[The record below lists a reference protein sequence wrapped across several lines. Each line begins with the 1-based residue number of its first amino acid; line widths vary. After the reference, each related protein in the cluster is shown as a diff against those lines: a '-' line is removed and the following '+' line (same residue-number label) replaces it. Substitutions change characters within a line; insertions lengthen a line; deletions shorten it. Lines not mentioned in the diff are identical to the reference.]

1 MRIVLAWLRLDARR
15 RWRSLFVLGLLIALA
30 TMTVLTAVAGA
41 RRGQTAFS
49 RLWARTL
56 PTTVTVLPNQPGFDW
71 ARIRSLPEVTALT
84 TFAIAGFALEG
95 YPLAGQNLGFPPG
108 DSQVMRTIER
118 PVVFDGRLF
127 DPRRADEAVVTPR
140 FLVGYGKSV
149 GDMITLRLPT
159 PREAANGYDPST
171 GTVPHG
177 PRVPVRIVGV
187 IRSFWFSDPPGSNGA
202 LVPSPGLLTHYRAN
216 LMGRH
221 DSTYINALVRL
232 RGGAAGIPA
241 FRADLARATGRSDID
256 VWNNYV
262 DFGGPVRQLSN
273 FEAAS
278 LLAFGLAALAAAVVL
293 IGQSVAR
300 YISATMADLQ
310 LLRGPGLRPRQAVAA
325 AIAAPFAAAVAG
337 TTLAVVGAIVASR
350 WMPIGGV
357 STLEPEPGI
366 DTDWLILGT
375 GWAVV
380 PLVVL
385 AGSAIAA
392 GTALAASRTRTLPR
406 RSALALAL
414 ARAGL
419 PVSAVIGTR
428 FALEPGRDR
437 SAVPVRPALTGAI
450 VGVLGVLAAFTFAA
464 GVSDAAANPARFG
477 QTNQLGGF
485 LGFNGQTFNPA
496 TPKAMAAV
504 AGDRDVIGVNDARIA
519 VAYSGDTSV
528 TMYSYQPVGG
538 KRLPVV
544 LTAGRMP
551 ATAGEVVLAP
561 TTARQ
566 LGVTVGARIPL
577 TSGSV
582 PRTASVTGIGF
593 VPEGPHNGYAS
604 GGWITLAGYDR
615 VFNGVRYS
623 FKFRVGEIALRS
635 GADVQ
640 SAARRLN
647 AVAARAAGGHGLSL
661 TPPPPPDEV
670 KEIRDV
676 AALPIALGGFLALLA
691 AGAVGHALATAVR
704 RRRHELAV
712 LRALGMTRRQARL
725 VIVTQASVLTL
736 TGLAFGVPLGLA
748 AGRALWRVVADST
761 PLAYHPPLAL
771 LALVLIAPAGLL
783 VANLLAAWPGQ
794 RAAGLPSGQVLR
806 TE

>member
-71 ARIRSLPEVTALT
+71 TRIRALPEVTALT
-84 TFAIAGFALEG
+84 TFAVAGFALDG
-95 YPLAGQNLGFPPG
+95 YPLASQNLSFPPG
-108 DSQVMRTIER
+108 DSQIMRTIER
-118 PVVFDGRLF
+118 PVIFQGRLF
-127 DPRRADEAVVTPR
+127 DPRRAGEVVVTPR
-140 FLVGYGKSV
+140 FLAGYGKSV
-149 GDMITLRLPT
+149 GDTLTLRLPT

-187 IRSFWFSDPPGSNGA
+187 IKSFWFADSPGSNGA

-232 RGGAAGIPA
+232 SGGAAGIPA
-241 FRADLARATGRSDID
+241 FRADLARVTGRSDID

-262 DFGGPVRQLSN
+262 DFGVPVRQLSN

-278 LLAFGLAALAAAVVL
+278 LLGFGLAALAAAVVL

-300 YISATMADLQ
+300 YISATVADLQ
-310 LLRGPGLRPRQAVAA
+310 LLRGAGLRPRQAVAA
-325 AIAAPFAAAVAG
+325 AIAGPFVAAVAG
-337 TTLAVVGAIVASR
+337 TTLGVAGAIVASR
-350 WMPIGGV
+350 WMPIGDV
-357 STLEPEPGI
+357 SVLEPKPGI
-366 DTDWLILGT
+366 DADWLILGT
-375 GWAVV
+375 GWAAA
-380 PLVVL
+380 PLLVL
-385 AGSAIAA
+385 VGSAIAA
-392 GTALAASRTRTLPR
+392 GTALAASRTRLQPR

-428 FALEPGRDR
+428 FALEPGRGR

-477 QTNQLGGF
+477 QTNQLEGF

-496 TPKAMAAV
+496 AGKAMAAV
-504 AGDRDVIGVNDARIA
+504 AGDHDVIGVNDARSA
-519 VAYSGDTSV
+519 VAYSGDTSI

-544 LTAGRMP
+544 LTAGQMP
-551 ATAGEVVLAP
+551 GAAGEVVLAP

-566 LGVTVGARIPL
+566 IGVTVGARIPV
-577 TSGSV
+577 TGGSV
-582 PRTASVTGIGF
+582 PRTAIVTGIGF

-604 GGWITLAGYDR
+604 GGWVTPAGYDR
-615 VFNGVRYS
+615 VFRGAHFS
-623 FKFRVGEIALRS
+623 FKFRVDQIALRP
-635 GADVQ
+635 GTDVQ
-640 SAARRLN
+640 SVARRLN
-647 AVAARAAGGHGLSL
+647 GVAAHAAGGHGPVLK
-661 TPPPPPDEV
+661 PPAPPQELQ
-670 KEIRDV
+670 EIGDV
-676 AALPIALGGFLALLA
+676 AVLPIALGGFLALLA

-704 RRRHELAV
+704 RRSHELAV

-725 VIVTQASVLTL
+725 VVVTQATVLVL
-736 TGLAFGVPLGLA
+736 IGLAFGVPLGLA
-748 AGRALWRVVADST
+748 VGRILWRVVADST